1 MLVTITII
9 LGIHGYGKP
18 DCKSISRRELRRIW
32 LDGRTITELVRIYLT
47 TIFFLFKTIVIFS
60 MVFGREVITK
70 YTTQLKTNSTF
81 FTDSNGREM
90 LKRIRNFR
98 PTWNVQI
105 EEPEAANYYP
115 VTSKITIKDEEQNIQ
130 FSVLTDR
137 AQGGSSLNDG
147 EIELMVKVCTHFSIH
162 YTLWDYRFIGIPK
175 RTTD

>member
-1 MLVTITII
+1 M
-9 LGIHGYGKP
+9 
-18 DCKSISRRELRRIW
+18 
-32 LDGRTITELVRIYLT
+32 
-47 TIFFLFKTIVIFS
+47 
-60 MVFGREVITK
+60 GREVITK

-105 EEPEAANYYP
+105 EEPEPANYYP
-115 VTSKITIKDEEQNIQ
+115 VTSKITIKDEEKNVQ

-147 EIELMVKVCTHFSIH
+147 EIELMVKVCTHFLVH
-162 YTLWDYRFIGIPK
+162 YTR
-175 RTTD
+175 